1 MKKKCPLKLLVVLV
15 SVLLFSCQPDDNI
28 IETGNAPREITSKNL
43 SYDELIKM
51 PGMSGVLSK
60 FRTTHD
66 TKSLSAKE
74 IHSGKF
80 NFTLDTDRVLYIESG
95 DYHSFTF
102 PITRDTINGYLENL
116 FLHPHKDK
124 YLAYIM
130 RYNFS
135 KEDLYNLDNGIDVK
149 DILDKLT
156 IIPINLDIDLG
167 ENIPV
172 ENPPTTYGNGDW
184 HAGDLI
190 SYDGACWYIT
200 TIRPD
205 PDNPG
210 GKLLGLVRCRK
221 CVCDTKPNQGGGGGY
236 YVSPTIPYYQIVD
249 LLGSGVG
256 HGATGSNPNPFN
268 PSGSGTNPVIGVV
281 SPHFQTSDERNLVE
295 LKKMGTDPKMKATFT
310 DLKTRVLGKS
320 LPENERGYY
329 YHDRLDPE
337 SVETPRGK
345 FSINVRFGIGYYGLS
360 HYHPDITRKG
370 IPMFSLNDLFSLGM
384 LKAKYGDHNA
394 DPSKFFISM
403 TARYEDTST
412 TNHES
417 KAMTFVIKISNW
429 GQFNGAA
436 SSYYNISQIERD
448 KMNAALLRAY
458 QDRINSS
465 LTSHIEFVSAL
476 QRYLYDNNI
485 TGIDIYVSEDSSMT
499 RWGKYIFNSNSRQS
513 QLIQLQ

>member
-268 PSGSGTNPVIGVV
+268 PSGSGTNPIIGVV
-281 SPHFQTSDERNLVE
+281 SPHFQTSDQLNLVE
-295 LKKMGTDPKMKATFT
+295 LKKLGTNTKIRSAFLDMIGVALNRNYKPDFEVGYALHDQLDPQRSQSPRNVYNISPTF
-310 DLKTRVLGKS
+310 G
-320 LPENERGYY
+320 RGYY
-329 YHDRLDPE
+329 GFAHM
-337 SVETPRGK
+337 
-345 FSINVRFGIGYYGLS
+345 
-360 HYHPDITRKG
+360 HPDIIEGG
-370 IPMFSLNDLFSLGM
+370 IPMFSLSDVFALGR
-384 LKAKYGDHNA
+384 LKGLYGDPRAENS
-394 DPSKFFISM
+394 SKFFVSM
-403 TARYEDTST
+403 TARHAEET
-412 TNHES
+412 
-417 KAMTFVIKISNW
+417 KTFVVKISNW
-429 GQFNGAA
+429 TQFAGKTTA
-436 SSYYNISQIERD
+436 YYSMDKQQQQ
-448 KMNAALLRAY
+448 KMNDKLAAIYRKLRQSDGNY
-458 QDRINSS
+458 DHEK
-465 LTSHIEFVSAL
+465 LVSAL
-476 QRYLYDNNI
+476 QQYLYDNDI
-485 TGIDIYVSEDSSMT
+485 RGIDIYVNLNYSMT
-499 RWGKYIFNSNSRQS
+499 EWGKYVYNPSLGQS